1 MSSDETKVI
10 TKGDELQKARV
21 GDDAQAPAATF
32 VTRAGAADFMSQFE
46 KELNSACLNLA
57 KVKICG
63 SVSDFSE
70 PEVEIRY
77 RVCVALTGIF
87 PHTTQVEV
95 FHQLGSQL
103 VRFNTQEGIAYH
115 LRLGIDP
122 STNELG
128 LYSESGLTLM
138 GPEKA
143 ARFIVQPMARRIQS
157 NIEPG
162 VS

>member
-1 MSSDETKVI
+1 VSSDETKVI
-10 TKGDELQKARV
+10 AREDELQK
-21 GDDAQAPAATF
+21 DAQAPAATF
-32 VTRAGAADFMSQFE
+32 VTKAGAADFMSQFE
-46 KELNSACLNLA
+46 KELKSACLDLA
-57 KVKICG
+57 KMKICG

-95 FHQLGSQL
+95 FHQVGSQL

-115 LRLGIDP
+115 LHLGVHP
-122 STNELG
+122 GTNEPG
-128 LYSESGLTLM
+128 LYSESGLTIM

-143 ARFIVQPMARRIQS
+143 ARFIVEPMARRIRS
-157 NIEPG
+157 KVEPG
-162 VS
+162 VL